1 MGCEEEEQGGDKL
14 HAVEGYGRA
23 IVLRLVFAFLNK
35 DSRVEVVVVVVV
47 VVIIGEAFRIP
58 RLLDSFFPLVI
69 CMLLSSFPVP
79 FLGVS
84 VHSF

>member
-35 DSRVEVVVVVVV
+35 ESRVEVVVVV